1 MPVQKNNIQFKETKW
16 ADILNETNALVESSP
31 GATSLNELLT
41 ENYSDL
47 HFTSKDARGFGVMR
61 DSVAA
66 APTVIEDPESGKVL
80 QVDPVVAKAMTR
92 DYSELMKAIA
102 KKKGN

>member
-1 MPVQKNNIQFKETKW
+1 M
-16 ADILNETNALVESSP
+16 
-31 GATSLNELLT
+31 
-41 ENYSDL
+41 
-47 HFTSKDARGFGVMR
+47 MR